1 MTKLIN
7 GTSVKFPTKQTN
19 NYRRVSE
26 VMSFMIT
33 VDRTEERENWDSYR
47 GTLEIFKKLLNFFLS
62 NNIWSENF
70 PFYHKTCFPR
80 KT

>member
-7 GTSVKFPTKQTN
+7 GTSDKFPTKQTN

-33 VDRTEERENWDSYR
+33 VDRTEER
-47 GTLEIFKKLLNFFLS
+47 
-62 NNIWSENF
+62 
-70 PFYHKTCFPR
+70 
-80 KT
+80 

>member
-33 VDRTEERENWDSYR
+33 VDRTEERENWDS
-47 GTLEIFKKLLNFFLS
+47 
-62 NNIWSENF
+62 
-70 PFYHKTCFPR
+70 
-80 KT
+80 